1 MSLQS
6 RRILFA
12 LGALA
17 LWQLVAWVRAVPEH
31 ILPSPFQVGRTLFDG
46 VAEKG
51 YHTAFLLSARRIAL
65 GYSLSIAAGVALGTL
80 LAWWRSLDDLVG
92 SALVSLQALPS
103 VCWFPLAFLWF
114 GEGEGAILFVVILG
128 AILSITIATAS
139 GIRNIPPLLIQAAR
153 TMGARG
159 IALHRHVTL
168 PAALPSIIGG
178 MKLGWAFAWRALM
191 AGEIL
196 FVGLERGLGFHLAV
210 GQKAK
215 DMSQILAVMLL
226 IILLGIL
233 VDLLLFGF
241 LERRLRE
248 RWGLLRS

>member
-1 MSLQS
+1 MPVLV
-6 RRILFA
+6 RRLLFVA
-12 LGALA
+12 AGLLA
-17 LWQLVAWVRAVPEH
+17 WQLFSWLHLLPEAV
-31 ILPSPFQVGRTLFDG
+31 LPSPLK
-46 VAEKG
+46 VAAALAEGLGDRG
-51 YHTAFLLSARRIAL
+51 YFGALLLSARRIAL
-65 GYSLSIAAGVALGTL
+65 GYAISIVAGVALGTC
-80 LAWWRSLDDLVG
+80 LAWWRSLDDVVG
-92 SALVSLQALPS
+92 SGLVSLQSLPS

-128 AILSITIATAS
+128 AILSITIATSS
-139 GIRNIPPLLIQAAR
+139 GIRNVPPLLIQAAR

-159 IALHRHVTL
+159 FALHRYVTL
-168 PAALPSIIGG
+168 PAALPSILGG

-196 FVGLERGLGFHLAV
+196 FATLDRGLGYHLAV

-226 IILLGIL
+226 IVLLGVL
-233 VDLLLFGF
+233 VDLLLFGL

-248 RWGLLRS
+248 RWGLQKS